1 MGKLNEIQDKVIK
14 AMSNPSKLGDVS
26 FPFTAT
32 RTINGTYDPDAPQSN
47 TTLSY
52 SGTGIFG
59 LAFTQRD
66 LDIFQVESNDMK
78 AIIFQRSATN
88 TPQIDDTITWRATA
102 YKVVN
107 ISVIPADNGM
117 VCQLRAYQ

>member
-1 MGKLNEIQDKVIK
+1 MADLNNIQDEIM
-14 AMSNPSKLGDVS
+14 AEMAGDLIDVS

-47 TTLSY
+47 TALSY

-59 LAFTQRD
+59 LSFTQRD
-66 LDIFQVESNDMK
+66 LEIFQVESNDMK

-88 TPQIDDTITWRATA
+88 TPQIDDTITWRGTP

-107 ISVIPADNGM
+107 ISVIPADNGV

>member
-1 MGKLNEIQDKVIK
+1 MADLNNIQDEIM
-14 AMSNPSKLGDVS
+14 AEMAGDLIDVS
-26 FPFTAT
+26 FPFTAK

-52 SGTGIFG
+52 GGTGIFG
-59 LAFTQRD
+59 LSFTQRD
-66 LDIFQVESNDMK
+66 LDIFQLESNDMK

-88 TPQIDDTITWRATA
+88 TPQIDDTITWRGTD
-102 YKVVN
+102 YKVIN
-107 ISVIPADNGM
+107 IVVIPADNGV

>member
-1 MGKLNEIQDKVIK
+1 MADLNNIQDEIMAEMEGDLV
-14 AMSNPSKLGDVS
+14 DVS

-32 RTINGTYDPDAPQSN
+32 RTIQGAYDPDAPQSN
-47 TTLSY
+47 TTLAY

-78 AIIFQRSATN
+78 SIIFQRSATN
-88 TPQIDDTITWRATA
+88 TPQIDDTITWRGTP

-107 ISVIPADNGM
+107 ISVIPADNGV
-117 VCQLRAYQ
+117 VCQLRVYQ

>member
-1 MGKLNEIQDKVIK
+1 MADLNNIQDEIM
-14 AMSNPSKLGDVS
+14 AEMAGDLIDVS

-32 RTINGTYDPDAPQSN
+32 RTINGTYDPDAPKSN

-52 SGTGIFG
+52 SGTGIFS
-59 LAFTQRD
+59 LSFTQRD

-78 AIIFQRSATN
+78 AIIFQRSATD
-88 TPQIDDTITWRATA
+88 TPQIDDTITWRGTP

-107 ISVIPADNGM
+107 VSVIPADNGV
-117 VCQLRAYQ
+117 VCQLRVYQ

>member
-1 MGKLNEIQDKVIK
+1 MADLNNIQDEII
-14 AMSNPSKLGDVS
+14 AEMAGDLADVS
-26 FPFTAT
+26 SPFTAT

-78 AIIFQRSATN
+78 AIIFQRSATS
-88 TPQIDDTITWRATA
+88 TPQIDDTITWRGTA
-102 YKVVN
+102 YKVIN
-107 ISVIPADNGM
+107 ISVIPADNGV

>member
-1 MGKLNEIQDKVIK
+1 MADLNNIQDEIM
-14 AMSNPSKLGDVS
+14 AEMAGDLIDVS

-32 RTINGTYDPDAPQSN
+32 RTVHGAYDPDAPSS
-47 TTLSY
+47 TTLNY

-59 LAFTQRD
+59 LSFTQRD
-66 LDIFQVESNDMK
+66 LEVFQVESNDMK

-88 TPQIDDTITWRATA
+88 TPQIDDTVTWRGAP

-107 ISVIPADNGM
+107 IAVIPADNGV

>member
-1 MGKLNEIQDKVIK
+1 MADLNNIQDEIM
-14 AMSNPSKLGDVS
+14 AEMAGDLIDVS

-52 SGTGIFG
+52 EGTGIFG

-66 LDIFQVESNDMK
+66 LEIFQVESNDMK
-78 AIIFQRSATN
+78 GMFFQRSVEQL
-88 TPQIDDTITWRATA
+88 PQIDDTITWRSTP

-107 ISVIPADNGM
+107 ISVIPADNGV

>member
-1 MGKLNEIQDKVIK
+1 MADLNNIQDEIM
-14 AMSNPSKLGDVS
+14 AEMAGDLIDVS
-26 FPFTAT
+26 FPFTAI
-32 RTINGTYDPDAPQSN
+32 RTLEDDGTYDPDGPPPSN
-47 TTLSY
+47 TLSY

-59 LAFTQRD
+59 LSFTQRD
-66 LDIFQVESNDMK
+66 LEVFQVESNDMK

-88 TPQIDDTITWRATA
+88 TPQIDDTITWRGTP

-107 ISVIPADNGM
+107 ISVIPADNGV

>member
-1 MGKLNEIQDKVIK
+1 MADLNNIQDEII
-14 AMSNPSKLGDVS
+14 AEMAGDLIDVS

-32 RTINGTYDPDAPQSN
+32 RTVQGAYDPDSPQSN

-59 LAFTQRD
+59 LSFTQRD

-78 AIIFQRSATN
+78 GMFFQRSVEQL
-88 TPQIDDTITWRATA
+88 PKIDDTITWRGTP
-102 YKVVN
+102 YKVIN
-107 ISVIPADNGM
+107 ISVIPADNGV

>member
-1 MGKLNEIQDKVIK
+1 MADLNNIQDEIM
-14 AMSNPSKLGDVS
+14 AEMAGDLIDVS
-26 FPFTAT
+26 FPFIAT
-32 RTINGTYDPDAPQSN
+32 RTVQGAYDPDAPQSN
-47 TTLSY
+47 TTLAY

-88 TPQIDDTITWRATA
+88 TPQIDDTITWRSTD

-107 ISVIPADNGM
+107 ISVIPADNGV
-117 VCQLRAYQ
+117 VCQLRVYG

>member
-1 MGKLNEIQDKVIK
+1 MADLNNIQDEIM
-14 AMSNPSKLGDVS
+14 AEMAGDLIDVS

-32 RTINGTYDPDAPQSN
+32 RTVQGAYDPDAPQSN
-47 TTLSY
+47 TTLEY

-59 LAFTQRD
+59 LSFTQRD

-78 AIIFQRSATN
+78 AIIFQRSVEQL
-88 TPQIDDTITWRATA
+88 PQIDDTITWRGKD
-102 YKVVN
+102 YKVIN
-107 ISVIPADNGM
+107 IVVIPADNGV

>member
-1 MGKLNEIQDKVIK
+1 MADLNNIQDEII
-14 AMSNPSKLGDVS
+14 AEMAGDLIDVS

-32 RTINGTYDPDAPQSN
+32 RTVHGAYDPDAPSN

-59 LAFTQRD
+59 LSFTQRD
-66 LDIFQVESNDMK
+66 LEVFQVESNDMK

-88 TPQIDDTITWRATA
+88 TPQIDDTITWRGTD
-102 YKVVN
+102 YKVIN
-107 ISVIPADNGM
+107 IVVIPADNGV

>member
-1 MGKLNEIQDKVIK
+1 MADLNNIQDEIM
-14 AMSNPSKLGDVS
+14 AEMAGDLIDVS

-32 RTINGTYDPDAPQSN
+32 RTISGTYDPDAPQSN

-59 LAFTQRD
+59 LSFTQRD

-88 TPQIDDTITWRATA
+88 TPQIDDTITWRGTA

-107 ISVIPADNGM
+107 ISVIPADNGV

>member
-1 MGKLNEIQDKVIK
+1 MADLNNIQDEII
-14 AMSNPSKLGDVS
+14 AEMAGDLIDVS

-32 RTINGTYDPDAPQSN
+32 RTISGGTYDPDVTPSN
-47 TTLSY
+47 TTLAY

-59 LAFTQRD
+59 LSFTQRD

-88 TPQIDDTITWRATA
+88 TPQIDDTITWRGTP

-107 ISVIPADNGM
+107 ISVIPADNGV

>member
-1 MGKLNEIQDKVIK
+1 MADANNIQDEII
-14 AMSNPSKLGDVS
+14 AEMAGDRADVAL
-26 FPFTAT
+26 PFTAT

-47 TTLSY
+47 TTLAY

-59 LAFTQRD
+59 LSFTQRD
-66 LDIFQVESNDMK
+66 LEIFQVESNDMK

-88 TPQIDDTITWRATA
+88 TPQIDDTNTRRGTP

-107 ISVIPADNGM
+107 ISVIPADNGV
-117 VCQLRAYQ
+117 VCQLRVYE

>member
-1 MGKLNEIQDKVIK
+1 MADLNNIQDEII
-14 AMSNPSKLGDVS
+14 AEMSGDLIDVS

-32 RTINGTYDPDAPQSN
+32 RIVQGAYDPDAPQSN

-52 SGTGIFG
+52 SGIGIFG
-59 LAFTQRD
+59 LSFTQRD
-66 LDIFQVESNDMK
+66 LDVFQVESNDMK

-88 TPQIDDTITWRATA
+88 APQIDDTITWRGTD
-102 YKVVN
+102 YKVIN
-107 ISVIPADNGM
+107 IAVIPADNGV

>member
-1 MGKLNEIQDKVIK
+1 MADLNNIQDEIM
-14 AMSNPSKLGDVS
+14 AEMAGDLIDVS

-32 RTINGTYDPDAPQSN
+32 RTVQGAYDPDAPQSN

-52 SGTGIFG
+52 EGTGIFG

-78 AIIFQRSATN
+78 GMFFQRSVERL
-88 TPQIDDTITWRATA
+88 PQIDDTITWRGTP
-102 YKVVN
+102 YKVIN
-107 ISVIPADNGM
+107 ISVIPADNGV

>member
-1 MGKLNEIQDKVIK
+1 MADLNNIQDEIM
-14 AMSNPSKLGDVS
+14 AEMAGDLIDVS
-26 FPFTAT
+26 FPFAAT
-32 RTINGTYDPDAPQSN
+32 RTAQGAYDPDAPQSD

-52 SGTGIFG
+52 EGTGIFG
-59 LAFTQRD
+59 LSFTQRD

-88 TPQIDDTITWRATA
+88 TPQIDDTITWRGTP

-107 ISVIPADNGM
+107 ISVIPADNGV

>member
-1 MGKLNEIQDKVIK
+1 MADLNNIQDEIM
-14 AMSNPSKLGDVS
+14 AEMAGDLIDVS

-32 RTINGTYDPDAPQSN
+32 RTINGAYDPDAPQSN

-59 LAFTQRD
+59 LSFTQRD
-66 LDIFQVESNDMK
+66 LDVFQVESNDMK

-88 TPQIDDTITWRATA
+88 TPQIDDTITWRGTP
-102 YKVVN
+102 YKVIN
-107 ISVIPADNGM
+107 ISVIPADNGV

>member
-1 MGKLNEIQDKVIK
+1 MADLNNIQDEIM
-14 AMSNPSKLGDVS
+14 AEMAGDLIDVS

-32 RTINGTYDPDAPQSN
+32 RTISGTYDPDAPQSN

-52 SGTGIFG
+52 EGTGIFG
-59 LAFTQRD
+59 LSFTQRD

-78 AIIFQRSATN
+78 GMFFQRSVEQL
-88 TPQIDDTITWRATA
+88 PKIDDTITWRGTP

-107 ISVIPADNGM
+107 ISVIPADNGV

>member
-1 MGKLNEIQDKVIK
+1 MADLNNIQDEIM
-14 AMSNPSKLGDVS
+14 AEMAGDLIDVS

-32 RTINGTYDPDAPQSN
+32 RTVQGAYDPDAPQSN
-47 TTLSY
+47 TTLAY

-59 LAFTQRD
+59 LSFTQRD

-78 AIIFQRSATN
+78 GMFFQRIVERL
-88 TPQIDDTITWRATA
+88 PQIDDTITWRGTP

-107 ISVIPADNGM
+107 ISVIPADNGV

>member
-1 MGKLNEIQDKVIK
+1 MADLNNIQDEII
-14 AMSNPSKLGDVS
+14 AEMAGDLIDVS
-26 FPFTAT
+26 FPFTAM
-32 RTINGTYDPDAPQSN
+32 RTVQGAYDPDAPQSN

-59 LAFTQRD
+59 LSFTQRD

-78 AIIFQRSATN
+78 AIIFQRSAEQL
-88 TPQIDDTITWRATA
+88 PKIDDTITWRGTP
-102 YKVVN
+102 YKVIN
-107 ISVIPADNGM
+107 ISVIPADNGA

>member
-1 MGKLNEIQDKVIK
+1 MADLNNIQDEIM
-14 AMSNPSKLGDVS
+14 AEMAGDLIDVS

-32 RTINGTYDPDAPQSN
+32 RTVQGAYDPDAPQSN

-59 LAFTQRD
+59 LSFTQRD
-66 LDIFQVESNDMK
+66 LEIFKVESNDMK

-88 TPQIDDTITWRATA
+88 TPQIDDAITWRGTD
-102 YKVVN
+102 YKVIN
-107 ISVIPADNGM
+107 IAVIPADNGV
-117 VCQLRAYQ
+117 VCQLRVYE